1 MESDNVDI
9 SSKDKGRRPLH
20 TLQPAAN
27 DNEALVG
34 ADRIIKSKST
44 HQLKEAKT
52 KFNTNNTANKGK
64 PKGRKKVKEDKAV
77 QTAREEKVKI
87 EVNDLISTDNPSEN
101 YWQVLAERRR
111 IALENTLTENKRLE
125 QYVESLEEKLHV
137 YKEMLEETKVVV
149 EVLQEMIEDNE
160 NVNNLSDDTVL

>member
-1 MESDNVDI
+1 Q
-9 SSKDKGRRPLH
+9 DKGRRPLH

-149 EVLQEMIEDNE
+149 EVLQVMLN
-160 NVNNLSDDTVL
+160 